1 MTEPPKFLIDDH
13 GEHGS
18 DLGGCNA
25 ECSIR
30 EQVGVSRDSGRP
42 LLNTLAFIP
51 DRNDLPKLYA
61 ALKSLKRQGAF

>member
-1 MTEPPKFLIDDH
+1 MGCAMRARRWLLD
-13 GEHGS
+13 GS
-18 DLGGCNA
+18 ITD
-25 ECSIR
+25 CSIC